1 MKVAS
6 TSEPAT
12 RPINNRAPVPE
23 FPISKILLIPDKE
36 PIPLPKTS
44 HLLLD
49 NLLIDTPIFLSAL
62 AVARTSS
69 LSKRLLTIILPVTAE
84 PIIKD
89 LCDIDL
95 SPGTIISPDKF
106 ELLCDIIEFNLI

>member
-12 RPINNRAPVPE
+12 RPINNLAPVPE
-23 FPISKILLIPDKE
+23 FPISKILLVPDKD
-36 PIPLPKTS
+36 PIPLPKIS

-49 NLLIDTPIFLSAL
+49 NLFIGTPIFLSAL